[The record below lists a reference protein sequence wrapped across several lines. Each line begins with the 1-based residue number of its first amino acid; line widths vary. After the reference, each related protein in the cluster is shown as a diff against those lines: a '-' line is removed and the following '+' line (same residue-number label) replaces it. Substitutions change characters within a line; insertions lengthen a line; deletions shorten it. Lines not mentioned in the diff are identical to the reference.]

1 MDLSD
6 ATVSN
11 TSELRPVIGL
21 TRGLNKADVE
31 TLTVN
36 AIRLHRKLVEKADQ
50 LFQALPPDHRTGK
63 AVGGEQHLEYVD
75 AMIAMHMQ
83 MNALNMLLGIL
94 DYIPNASDN

>member
-21 TRGLNKADVE
+21 TRGLNNADVE

-50 LFQALPPDHRTGK
+50 LFQALPADYKTGK
-63 AVGGEQHLEYVD
+63 SVGGEQHLEYVE
-75 AMIAMHMQ
+75 AMIAMHAQ
-83 MNALNMLLGIL
+83 MSALNTLIGIL
-94 DYIPNASDN
+94 DYVPDVSAN